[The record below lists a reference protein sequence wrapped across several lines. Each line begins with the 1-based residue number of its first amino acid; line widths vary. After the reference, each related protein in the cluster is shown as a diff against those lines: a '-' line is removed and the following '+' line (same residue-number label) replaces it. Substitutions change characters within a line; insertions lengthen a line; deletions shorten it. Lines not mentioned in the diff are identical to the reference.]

1 MRSIFFIDKETAVRI
16 IQARAGPRRKA
27 LPLKSYFLDLIS
39 DFRVYTKLETLSS
52 VIIIT
57 LHITLVRSLAETS
70 YYNIL
75 PSIRSLKHA
84 LLIFA
89 AL

>member
-39 DFRVYTKLETLSS
+39 DFRVYTKLETLSFS
-52 VIIIT
+52 KAGHYFFVFT
-57 LHITLVRSLAETS
+57 VLTFDHFE
-70 YYNIL
+70 
-75 PSIRSLKHA
+75 
-84 LLIFA
+84 
-89 AL
+89 